1 MSVSSV
7 VSGIIDPRLCIDWL
21 PITREQVLK
30 EGPNA
35 SIYTI
40 YAAEKALAEKAVW
53 DFVDKHPHV
62 EMTASKSF
70 EFYYSV
76 LS

>member
-1 MSVSSV
+1 MHPQSAVFGV
-7 VSGIIDPRLCIDWL
+7 TDPLLCLDWL

-62 EMTASKSF
+62 EMTASKAI
-70 EFYYSV
+70 
-76 LS
+76 